1 MKTFG
6 KFALNESSKLVLPV
20 GVMVPAS
27 EQTKRGVS
35 PAGISTSPDSVVT
48 RSQELYDKIKSF
60 IESETVES
68 VDDGDRI
75 NFIYAEDI
83 DKFVKELENVVLDG
97 KPHSVPLAHVQM
109 LQSEVATLKL
119 HMAQAAKT
127 DTDIAA
133 AKAVLQKDLKE
144 AHERMRE
151 VRDNC
156 DKIVASLNE
165 DKATLV
171 NQLSAL
177 RSQSADLKGQLA
189 EAKRNADMDSVAIIR
204 DAKQSNSSEINR
216 LNNLLQSKNGD
227 ISQEKQRVSR
237 LEQQILALTVELNT
251 TRAKQSILEAK
262 SGDSSKS
269 FAAIAARGANSTYN
283 LINDAYRF
291 LRHKSLIDLSKVQT
305 MDPDDVKSQVFWL
318 KAAVDHSK
326 HAVYAPYRR
335 VLGGLLDDV
344 KLLNHSS
351 RIAFKPFVDM
361 VHYSLSPQGKPL
373 SEDELVKALSSI
385 RYENLV
391 LHKGIRKPGMKTF
404 AEYLEKGGPS
414 SSKEPLR
421 EVDPTPIEV
430 IFDTDFDLPETHE
443 KTTLTPSDSGEEDE
457 VSYYV
462 KVRTWFNERRET
474 MRSRLAD
481 KLARSKSRLHRYYKL
496 ATGGLFKRLLSIP
509 YSWWIVISPF

>member
-1 MKTFG
+1 MMTFG
-6 KFALNESSKLVLPV
+6 DFALNESSKLILSV
-20 GVMVPAS
+20 GVMVPPS

-35 PAGISTSPDSVVT
+35 PAGISTSPESVVT

-83 DKFVKELENVVLDG
+83 DKFVRELEAVVLDG

-119 HMAQAAKT
+119 HMAQSAKT
-127 DTDIAA
+127 DADIAA
-133 AKAVLQKDLKE
+133 AKAILQKDLRE
-144 AHERMRE
+144 AHDKMKE
-151 VRDNC
+151 VRENC
-156 DKIVASLNE
+156 DAVVASLNE

-177 RSQSADLKGQLA
+177 RTQSADLKAQLA
-189 EAKRNADMDSVAIIR
+189 EAKRNADMESVAIIR
-204 DAKQSNSSEINR
+204 DAKQSNSAEINR

-227 ISQEKQRVSR
+227 ISQERQRVSR

-251 TRAKQSILEAK
+251 TKAKQSIMEAK

-269 FAAIAARGANSTYN
+269 FAAIAARGANATYN
-283 LINDAYRF
+283 LVNDAYRF
-291 LRHKSLIDLSKVQT
+291 LRHKSLLDLSKVQT
-305 MDPDDVKSQVFWL
+305 ADPDDVKSQVFWL
-318 KAAVDHSK
+318 KAAVDHSR
-326 HAVYAPYRR
+326 HAVYGPYRK
-335 VLGGLLDDV
+335 VLGGLLDDI

-373 SEDELVKALSSI
+373 SEAELVDALSSI

-404 AEYLEKGGPS
+404 AEFLEQGAPS
-414 SSKEPLR
+414 SHKGPLT
-421 EVDPTPIEV
+421 EVDPEPVEV
-430 IFDTDFDLPETHE
+430 VFDADLELPESHE
-443 KTTLTPSDSGEEDE
+443 KTTLTPSDSGDEDE

-474 MRSRLAD
+474 MRSRLAS
-481 KLARSKSRLHRYYKL
+481 KLAKSKSRLHRYYKL

-509 YSWWIVISPF
+509 YSWWVVISPF